1 MHSILLSRII
11 LRKYGNRSVS
21 SAFLPAGGQVLPT
34 ISPIASQRIGA
45 LQFLGTLQGRSFM
58 DREPAPSATIR
69 LINVKKHFKDRDV
82 EALGGVDLE
91 VAKGEFVT
99 LIGPSGSGKS
109 TLLELLGDIGDE
121 GGPSKG
127 EILIEEK
134 TPQELR
140 QARGYGIVFQDS
152 TLFPWYR
159 VLENCLLPFRIAKS
173 SLPEKEQ
180 RKRIE
185 SLLEMVGLDRKFWS
199 YYPKE
204 LSGGMQQRVAI
215 VRALALDPPLL
226 LMDEPFGALDDLTR
240 KSMQMLLL
248 DIWAKTGKTILM
260 VTHSISEACFMSD
273 RVIVLSHRPGRIVR
287 IVPIPLDRPRERS
300 MTETKAFPRICGMV
314 REALGSGEKLEEDTS
329 IKE

>member
-1 MHSILLSRII
+1 M
-11 LRKYGNRSVS
+11 SVDS
-21 SAFLPAGGQVLPT
+21 TPPVA
-34 ISPIASQRIGA
+34 
-45 LQFLGTLQGRSFM
+45 
-58 DREPAPSATIR
+58 IR
-69 LINVKKHFKDRDV
+69 LVNVRKHFKDRDV
-82 EALGGVDLE
+82 EALAGVNLE
-91 VAKGEFVT
+91 VVRAEFIT

-121 GGPSKG
+121 GGPSG
-127 EILIEEK
+127 GDILIEGK

-140 QARGYGIVFQDS
+140 QSRGYGIVFQDS

-159 VLENCLLPFRIAKS
+159 VFENCLLPFRIAKS
-173 SLPEKEQ
+173 EIPEEE
-180 RKRIE
+180 RTKRVE
-185 SLLEMVGLDRKFWS
+185 SLLEMVDLDRKFWS

-248 DIWAKTGKTILM
+248 EIWARTRKTIMM

-273 RVIVLSHRPGRIVR
+273 RVVVLSHRPGRIVR
-287 IVPIPLDRPRERS
+287 IVSIPLDRPRDRS
-300 MTETKAFPRICGMV
+300 MTETKAFARICGMV
-314 REALGSGEKLEEDTS
+314 RDALGSGGGSEEEMS
-329 IKE
+329 VRE

>member
-1 MHSILLSRII
+1 M
-11 LRKYGNRSVS
+11 NQE
-21 SAFLPAGGQVLPT
+21 AA
-34 ISPIASQRIGA
+34 SPVA
-45 LQFLGTLQGRSFM
+45 
-58 DREPAPSATIR
+58 IR
-69 LINVKKHFKDRDV
+69 FVNVRKHFRDRDV
-82 EALGGVDLE
+82 EALGGIDLE
-91 VAKGEFVT
+91 VFQGELVS

-121 GGPSKG
+121 GGPTEG
-127 EILIEEK
+127 TIFIDGK
-134 TPQELR
+134 TPEELR
-140 QARGYGIVFQDS
+140 RGRGYGIVFQES

-159 VLENCLLPFRIAKS
+159 VFENCLLPFRIAKS
-173 SLPEKEQ
+173 RLPREEQ
-180 RKRIE
+180 IHRIE
-185 SLLEMVGLDRKFWS
+185 TLLEMVELDRKFWP

-248 DIWAKTGKTILM
+248 GIWAKTQKTILM

-273 RVIVLSHRPGRIVR
+273 RVVVLSHRPGRISR
-287 IVPIPLDRPRERS
+287 IINIPLHRPRDR
-300 MTETKAFPRICGMV
+300 MMVETKAFGRICGMV
-314 REALGSGEKLEEDTS
+314 REALGSGGMSEEDGS

>member
-1 MHSILLSRII
+1 MNLETPPP
-11 LRKYGNRSVS
+11 V
-21 SAFLPAGGQVLPT
+21 A
-34 ISPIASQRIGA
+34 
-45 LQFLGTLQGRSFM
+45 
-58 DREPAPSATIR
+58 IR

-82 EALGGVDLE
+82 EALGGVNLE
-91 VAKGEFVT
+91 VARAEFIT

-121 GGPSKG
+121 GGPSEG
-127 EILIEEK
+127 SILIEGK

-152 TLFPWYR
+152 ILFPWYR
-159 VLENCLLPFRIAKS
+159 VFENCLLPFRIAKS
-173 SLPEKEQ
+173 EIPEKEQ
-180 RKRIE
+180 TKRIE

-240 KSMQMLLL
+240 KTMQMLLL
-248 DIWAKTGKTILM
+248 DIWAKTLKTILM

-273 RVIVLSHRPGRIVR
+273 RVVVLSYRPGRIVR
-287 IVPIPLDRPRERS
+287 MISIPLDRPRERS
-300 MTETKAFPRICGMV
+300 MTETKAFARICAMV
-314 REALGSGEKLEEDTS
+314 RDALGSGEPEEDAS

>member
-1 MHSILLSRII
+1 MNQGATPSI
-11 LRKYGNRSVS
+11 
-21 SAFLPAGGQVLPT
+21 
-34 ISPIASQRIGA
+34 
-45 LQFLGTLQGRSFM
+45 
-58 DREPAPSATIR
+58 TIR
-69 LINVKKHFKDRDV
+69 FVNVKKHFKDRDV
-82 EALGGVDLE
+82 EALGGIDLE
-91 VAKGEFVT
+91 VAQGEFIT

-121 GGPSKG
+121 GGPTEG
-127 EILIEEK
+127 TILIDGK
-134 TPQELR
+134 TPEQLR
-140 QARGYGIVFQDS
+140 RERGYGIVFQES

-159 VLENCLLPFRIAKS
+159 VFENASLPFQISRSKI
-173 SLPEKEQ
+173 PKEEQ
-180 RKRIE
+180 IGRTE
-185 SLLEMVGLDRKFWS
+185 MLLEMVGLDRRFWS

-248 DIWAKTGKTILM
+248 DIWSKTKKTILM

-273 RVIVLSHRPGRIVR
+273 RVVVLSHRPGRITR
-287 IVPIPLDRPRERS
+287 IITIPLDRPRERS
-300 MTETKAFPRICGMV
+300 MTDTKAFVRICGMV
-314 REALGSGEKLEEDTS
+314 REALGSGGALEEDSS

>member
-1 MHSILLSRII
+1 LEGKTVM
-11 LRKYGNRSVS
+11 
-21 SAFLPAGGQVLPT
+21 PP
-34 ISPIASQRIGA
+34 
-45 LQFLGTLQGRSFM
+45 
-58 DREPAPSATIR
+58 DATPPVAIR

-82 EALGGVDLE
+82 EALGGVHLE
-91 VAKGEFVT
+91 VARAEFIT

-121 GGPSKG
+121 GGPSEG
-127 EILIEEK
+127 EILIEGK

-152 TLFPWYR
+152 ILFPWYR
-159 VLENCLLPFRIAKS
+159 VFENCLLPFRIAKS
-173 SLPEKEQ
+173 NIPEEGQK
-180 RKRIE
+180 KRIE
-185 SLLEMVGLDRKFWS
+185 SLLEMVGLDKKFWS

-248 DIWAKTGKTILM
+248 DIWAKTQKTILM

-273 RVIVLSHRPGRIVR
+273 RVVVLSHRPGRIVR
-287 IVPIPLDRPRERS
+287 MISIPLDRPRERS
-300 MTETKAFPRICGMV
+300 MTETKAFARICAMV
-314 REALGSGEKLEEDTS
+314 RDALGSGGELEEDAS
-329 IKE
+329 MKE

>member
-1 MHSILLSRII
+1 M
-11 LRKYGNRSVS
+11 NQDT
-21 SAFLPAGGQVLPT
+21 P
-34 ISPIASQRIGA
+34 SPV
-45 LQFLGTLQGRSFM
+45 
-58 DREPAPSATIR
+58 TIR
-69 LINVKKHFKDRDV
+69 FINVKKHFKDRDV
-82 EALGGVDLE
+82 EALGGIDLE
-91 VAKGEFVT
+91 VAQGEFIT

-121 GGPSKG
+121 GGPTEGK
-127 EILIEEK
+127 ILIDGK
-134 TPQELR
+134 TPEQLR
-140 QARGYGIVFQDS
+140 GERGYGIVFQES

-159 VLENCLLPFRIAKS
+159 VFENAMLPFQIARSKI
-173 SLPEKEQ
+173 PKGQQVHRTEM
-180 RKRIE
+180 
-185 SLLEMVGLDRKFWS
+185 LLEMVDLDRRFWS

-248 DIWAKTGKTILM
+248 DIWAKTKKTILM

-273 RVIVLSHRPGRIVR
+273 RVVVLSHRPGRITR
-287 IVPIPLDRPRERS
+287 IINIPLDRPRERS
-300 MTETKAFPRICGMV
+300 MTDMKAFVRICGMV
-314 REALGSGEKLEEDTS
+314 REALGSGGALEEDAS

>member
-1 MHSILLSRII
+1 ME
-11 LRKYGNRSVS
+11 
-21 SAFLPAGGQVLPT
+21 A
-34 ISPIASQRIGA
+34 SPIA
-45 LQFLGTLQGRSFM
+45 
-58 DREPAPSATIR
+58 IR
-69 LINVKKHFKDRDV
+69 FSDVRKHFKDRDV
-82 EALGGVDLE
+82 EALGGIDLE
-91 VAKGEFVT
+91 VFRGEFVC

-109 TLLELLGDIGDE
+109 TLLELVGDIGDE
-121 GGPSKG
+121 GGPSEG
-127 EILIEEK
+127 QISIDGK

-140 QARGYGIVFQDS
+140 RGRGYGIVFQES

-173 SLPEKEQ
+173 ELPQEEQ
-180 RKRIE
+180 VMRIAQ
-185 SLLEMVGLDRKFWS
+185 LLEMVDLDRRFWD

-240 KSMQMLLL
+240 KAMQMLLL
-248 DIWAKTGKTILM
+248 DLWSKTQKTILM

-273 RVIVLSHRPGRIVR
+273 RVVVLSHRPGRITR
-287 IVPIPLDRPRERS
+287 IIAIPLDRPRDRS
-300 MTETKAFPRICGMV
+300 MTETKAFARICGMV
-314 REALGSGEKLEEDTS
+314 REALGSGAALEDTT

>member
-1 MHSILLSRII
+1 M
-11 LRKYGNRSVS
+11 NQESVS
-21 SAFLPAGGQVLPT
+21 PVA
-34 ISPIASQRIGA
+34 
-45 LQFLGTLQGRSFM
+45 
-58 DREPAPSATIR
+58 IR
-69 LINVKKHFKDRDV
+69 FVDVRKHFRDRDV
-82 EALGGVDLE
+82 EALGGIDLE
-91 VAKGEFVT
+91 IFQGELVS

-121 GGPSKG
+121 GGPTEG
-127 EILIEEK
+127 TIFIDGK
-134 TPQELR
+134 TPEELR
-140 QARGYGIVFQDS
+140 RGRGYGIVFQES

-159 VLENCLLPFRIAKS
+159 VFENCLLPFRIAKS
-173 SLPEKEQ
+173 RLPREEQ
-180 RKRIE
+180 IHRIE
-185 SLLEMVGLDRKFWS
+185 TLLEMVELDRKFWS

-248 DIWAKTGKTILM
+248 GIWAKTQKTILM

-273 RVIVLSHRPGRIVR
+273 RVVVLSHRPGRISR
-287 IVPIPLDRPRERS
+287 IINIPLHRPRDR
-300 MTETKAFPRICGMV
+300 MMVETKAFGRICGMV
-314 REALGSGEKLEEDTS
+314 REVLGSGGTLEEEGS

>member
-1 MHSILLSRII
+1 MEMTSTP
-11 LRKYGNRSVS
+11 SV
-21 SAFLPAGGQVLPT
+21 A
-34 ISPIASQRIGA
+34 
-45 LQFLGTLQGRSFM
+45 
-58 DREPAPSATIR
+58 IR

-82 EALGGVDLE
+82 EALGGVHLE
-91 VAKGEFVT
+91 IARAEFIT

-121 GGPSKG
+121 GGASEG
-127 EILIEEK
+127 EILIEGK

-140 QARGYGIVFQDS
+140 RARGYGIVFQDS
-152 TLFPWYR
+152 ILFPWYR
-159 VLENCLLPFRIAKS
+159 VFENCLLPFRIAKS
-173 SLPEKEQ
+173 NLPEEEQ
-180 RKRIE
+180 TKRIE

-199 YYPKE
+199 YYPRE

-248 DIWAKTGKTILM
+248 DIWARTRKTILM

-273 RVIVLSHRPGRIVR
+273 RVVVLSHRPGRVNR
-287 IVPIPLDRPRERS
+287 IVTIPLDRPRDRS
-300 MTETKAFPRICGMV
+300 MTETKAFARICAMV
-314 REALGSGEKLEEDTS
+314 RDALGSGAELEQDTS
-329 IKE
+329 IKD

>member
-1 MHSILLSRII
+1 M
-11 LRKYGNRSVS
+11 NQEPVS
-21 SAFLPAGGQVLPT
+21 PVA
-34 ISPIASQRIGA
+34 
-45 LQFLGTLQGRSFM
+45 
-58 DREPAPSATIR
+58 IR
-69 LINVKKHFKDRDV
+69 FADVRKHFRDRDV
-82 EALGGVDLE
+82 EALGGIDLE
-91 VAKGEFVT
+91 VFQGELVS

-121 GGPSKG
+121 GGPTEG
-127 EILIEEK
+127 TIFIDGK
-134 TPQELR
+134 TPEELR
-140 QARGYGIVFQDS
+140 RGRGYGIVFQES

-159 VLENCLLPFRIAKS
+159 VFENCLLPFRIAKS
-173 SLPEKEQ
+173 RLPREEQ
-180 RKRIE
+180 VHRIE
-185 SLLEMVGLDRKFWS
+185 NLLEMVELDRKFWS

-248 DIWAKTGKTILM
+248 GIWAKTQKTILM

-273 RVIVLSHRPGRIVR
+273 RVVVLSHRPGRISR
-287 IVPIPLDRPRERS
+287 IINIPLHRPRDR
-300 MTETKAFPRICGMV
+300 MMVETKAFGRICGMV
-314 REALGSGEKLEEDTS
+314 REVLGSGSTLEEDGS

>member
-1 MHSILLSRII
+1 MNLET
-11 LRKYGNRSVS
+11 
-21 SAFLPAGGQVLPT
+21 PPT
-34 ISPIASQRIGA
+34 IA
-45 LQFLGTLQGRSFM
+45 
-58 DREPAPSATIR
+58 IR

-82 EALGGVDLE
+82 EALGGVHLE
-91 VAKGEFVT
+91 VARAEFIT

-121 GGPSKG
+121 GGPSEG
-127 EILIEEK
+127 EILIEGK

-152 TLFPWYR
+152 ILFPWYR
-159 VLENCLLPFRIAKS
+159 VFENCLLPFWIAKS
-173 SLPEKEQ
+173 NIPEEEQ
-180 RKRIE
+180 AKRVE
-185 SLLEMVGLDRKFWS
+185 SLLKMVGLDKKFWS

-248 DIWAKTGKTILM
+248 DIWAKTRKTILM

-273 RVIVLSHRPGRIVR
+273 RVVVLSHRPGRVVR
-287 IVPIPLDRPRERS
+287 IFHIPLDRPRDRS
-300 MTETKAFPRICGMV
+300 MTETKAFARICGMV
-314 REALGSGEKLEEDTS
+314 REALGSGEREGDPPIQEAS
-329 IKE
+329 

>member
-1 MHSILLSRII
+1 M
-11 LRKYGNRSVS
+11 NQESVS
-21 SAFLPAGGQVLPT
+21 PVA
-34 ISPIASQRIGA
+34 
-45 LQFLGTLQGRSFM
+45 
-58 DREPAPSATIR
+58 IR
-69 LINVKKHFKDRDV
+69 FVNVQKHFRDRDV
-82 EALGGVDLE
+82 EALGGIDLE
-91 VAKGEFVT
+91 VFQRELVS

-121 GGPSKG
+121 GGPTEG
-127 EILIEEK
+127 TIFIDGK
-134 TPQELR
+134 TPEELR
-140 QARGYGIVFQDS
+140 RGRGYGIVFQES

-159 VLENCLLPFRIAKS
+159 IFENCLLPFRIAKS
-173 SLPEKEQ
+173 RLSKEEQ
-180 RKRIE
+180 VRRVE
-185 SLLEMVGLDRKFWS
+185 NLLEMVELDRKFWS

-248 DIWAKTGKTILM
+248 GIWAKTQKTILM

-273 RVIVLSHRPGRIVR
+273 RVVVLSHRPGRISR
-287 IVPIPLDRPRERS
+287 IINIPLQRPRDR
-300 MTETKAFPRICGMV
+300 MMVETKAFGRICGMV
-314 REALGSGEKLEEDTS
+314 REVLGSGGTLEQEGS

>member
-1 MHSILLSRII
+1 M
-11 LRKYGNRSVS
+11 NQE
-21 SAFLPAGGQVLPT
+21 AA
-34 ISPIASQRIGA
+34 SPVA
-45 LQFLGTLQGRSFM
+45 
-58 DREPAPSATIR
+58 IR
-69 LINVKKHFKDRDV
+69 FVNVRKHFRDRDV
-82 EALGGVDLE
+82 EALGGIDLE
-91 VAKGEFVT
+91 VFQGELVS

-121 GGPSKG
+121 GGPTEG
-127 EILIEEK
+127 TIFIDGK
-134 TPQELR
+134 TPEELR
-140 QARGYGIVFQDS
+140 RGRGYGIVFQES

-159 VLENCLLPFRIAKS
+159 VFENCLLPFRIAKS
-173 SLPEKEQ
+173 ELPGEEQ
-180 RKRIE
+180 IHRIE
-185 SLLEMVGLDRKFWS
+185 TLLEMVELDRKFWP

-248 DIWAKTGKTILM
+248 GIWAKTEKTILM

-273 RVIVLSHRPGRIVR
+273 RVVVLSHRPGRISR
-287 IVPIPLDRPRERS
+287 IINIPLHRPRDR
-300 MTETKAFPRICGMV
+300 MMVETKAFGRICGMV
-314 REALGSGEKLEEDTS
+314 REALGSGGMSEEDGS

>member
-1 MHSILLSRII
+1 MNLET
-11 LRKYGNRSVS
+11 
-21 SAFLPAGGQVLPT
+21 PPT
-34 ISPIASQRIGA
+34 IA
-45 LQFLGTLQGRSFM
+45 
-58 DREPAPSATIR
+58 IR

-82 EALGGVDLE
+82 EALGGVHLE
-91 VAKGEFVT
+91 VARAEFIT

-121 GGPSKG
+121 GGPSEG
-127 EILIEEK
+127 EILIEGK

-152 TLFPWYR
+152 ILFPWYR
-159 VLENCLLPFRIAKS
+159 VFENCLLPFWIAKS
-173 SLPEKEQ
+173 NIPEEEQ
-180 RKRIE
+180 TKRVE
-185 SLLEMVGLDRKFWS
+185 SLLKMVGLDKKFWS

-248 DIWAKTGKTILM
+248 DIWAKTRKTILM

-273 RVIVLSHRPGRIVR
+273 RVVVLSHRPGRVVR
-287 IVPIPLDRPRERS
+287 IFHIPLDRPRDRS
-300 MTETKAFPRICGMV
+300 MTETKAFARICGMV
-314 REALGSGEKLEEDTS
+314 REALGSGEREGDPPIQEAS
-329 IKE
+329 

>member
-1 MHSILLSRII
+1 L
-11 LRKYGNRSVS
+11 V
-21 SAFLPAGGQVLPT
+21 
-34 ISPIASQRIGA
+34 
-45 LQFLGTLQGRSFM
+45 
-58 DREPAPSATIR
+58 
-69 LINVKKHFKDRDV
+69 NVKKHFRDRDV
-82 EALGGVDLE
+82 EALGGIDLE
-91 VAKGEFVT
+91 VAQGEFIT

-121 GGPSKG
+121 GGPTEG
-127 EILIEEK
+127 LILIDGR
-134 TPQELR
+134 TPEVLR
-140 QARGYGIVFQDS
+140 RERGYGIVFQES

-159 VLENCLLPFRIAKS
+159 VFENAILPFQIARSKIS
-173 SLPEKEQ
+173 KEDQ
-180 RKRIE
+180 VRRIE
-185 SLLEMVGLDRKFWS
+185 SLLEMVDLDRKFWS

-248 DIWAKTGKTILM
+248 DIWAKTRKTILM

-273 RVIVLSHRPGRIVR
+273 RVVVLSRRPGRITR
-287 IVPIPLDRPRERS
+287 IVTIPLDRPRDRS
-300 MTETKAFPRICGMV
+300 MTDTKAFARICGMV
-314 REALGSGEKLEEDTS
+314 REALGSGGGLEEDTS

>member
-1 MHSILLSRII
+1 MSPDST
-11 LRKYGNRSVS
+11 
-21 SAFLPAGGQVLPT
+21 P
-34 ISPIASQRIGA
+34 PIA
-45 LQFLGTLQGRSFM
+45 
-58 DREPAPSATIR
+58 IR

-82 EALGGVDLE
+82 EALGGVNLE
-91 VAKGEFVT
+91 VARAEFVT

-121 GGPSKG
+121 GGLSEG
-127 EILIEEK
+127 EILIEGK

-152 TLFPWYR
+152 VLFPWYR
-159 VLENCLLPFRIAKS
+159 VFENCLLPFRIARSKT
-173 SLPEKEQ
+173 PEEEQ
-180 RKRIE
+180 TKRVE

-199 YYPKE
+199 YYPRE
-204 LSGGMQQRVAI
+204 LSGGMQQRVAM

-248 DIWAKTGKTILM
+248 DIWAKTRKTVLM

-273 RVIVLSHRPGRIVR
+273 RVVVLSHRPGRIVR
-287 IVPIPLDRPRERS
+287 TISIPLDRPRERTI
-300 MTETKAFPRICGMV
+300 TETRAFARICAMV
-314 REALGSGEKLEEDTS
+314 RETLGSGGGLEEDTS

>member
-1 MHSILLSRII
+1 MPQEST
-11 LRKYGNRSVS
+11 
-21 SAFLPAGGQVLPT
+21 P
-34 ISPIASQRIGA
+34 PIA
-45 LQFLGTLQGRSFM
+45 
-58 DREPAPSATIR
+58 IR

-82 EALGGVDLE
+82 EALGGIHLE
-91 VAKGEFVT
+91 IVQGEFIS

-121 GGPSKG
+121 GGPTGG
-127 EILIEEK
+127 EIFIQDK

-140 QARGYGIVFQDS
+140 RARGYGIVFQDS

-159 VLENCLLPFRIAKS
+159 VFENCLLPFRIAKS
-173 SLPEKEQ
+173 ELSKEEQ
-180 RKRIE
+180 EKRIE
-185 SLLEMVGLDRKFWS
+185 SLLKMVGLDRKFWP

-248 DIWAKTGKTILM
+248 DIWSKTKKTILM

-273 RVIVLSHRPGRIVR
+273 RVVVLSHRPGSIVR
-287 IVPIPLDRPRERS
+287 IVSIPLDRPRERS
-300 MTETKAFPRICGMV
+300 MTETKAFTRICGMV
-314 REALGSGEKLEEDTS
+314 REALGSGGGLEEDTS

>member
-1 MHSILLSRII
+1 M
-11 LRKYGNRSVS
+11 NQD
-21 SAFLPAGGQVLPT
+21 ATP
-34 ISPIASQRIGA
+34 PI
-45 LQFLGTLQGRSFM
+45 
-58 DREPAPSATIR
+58 TIR
-69 LINVKKHFKDRDV
+69 FVNVKKHFKDRDV
-82 EALGGVDLE
+82 EALGGIDLE
-91 VAKGEFVT
+91 VAQGEFVT

-121 GGPSKG
+121 GGPTEG
-127 EILIEEK
+127 RILIDGK
-134 TPQELR
+134 TPEQLR
-140 QARGYGIVFQDS
+140 RERGYGIVFQES

-159 VLENCLLPFRIAKS
+159 VFENAILPFQISKS
-173 SLPEKEQ
+173 KIPHDEQ
-180 RKRIE
+180 IGRTE
-185 SLLEMVGLDRKFWS
+185 MLLEMVGLDRRFWS

-248 DIWAKTGKTILM
+248 DIWSKTKKTILM

-273 RVIVLSHRPGRIVR
+273 RVVVLSHRPGRITR
-287 IVPIPLDRPRERS
+287 IITIPLDRPRERS
-300 MTETKAFPRICGMV
+300 MTDTKAFVRICGMV
-314 REALGSGEKLEEDTS
+314 REALGSGGALEEDSS

>member
-1 MHSILLSRII
+1 M
-11 LRKYGNRSVS
+11 NQD
-21 SAFLPAGGQVLPT
+21 ATP
-34 ISPIASQRIGA
+34 PI
-45 LQFLGTLQGRSFM
+45 
-58 DREPAPSATIR
+58 TIR
-69 LINVKKHFKDRDV
+69 FVNVKKHFKDRDV
-82 EALGGVDLE
+82 EALGGIDLE
-91 VAKGEFVT
+91 VAQGEFVT

-121 GGPSKG
+121 GGPTEG
-127 EILIEEK
+127 RILIDGK
-134 TPQELR
+134 TPEQLR
-140 QARGYGIVFQDS
+140 RERGYGIVFQES

-159 VLENCLLPFRIAKS
+159 VFENAILPFQISKS
-173 SLPEKEQ
+173 KIPHGKQIGRTEM
-180 RKRIE
+180 
-185 SLLEMVGLDRKFWS
+185 LLEMVGLDRRFWS

-248 DIWAKTGKTILM
+248 DIWSKTKKTILM

-273 RVIVLSHRPGRIVR
+273 RVVVLSHRPGRITR
-287 IVPIPLDRPRERS
+287 IITIPLDRPRERS
-300 MTETKAFPRICGMV
+300 MTDTKAFVRICGMV
-314 REALGSGEKLEEDTS
+314 REALGSGGALEEDSS